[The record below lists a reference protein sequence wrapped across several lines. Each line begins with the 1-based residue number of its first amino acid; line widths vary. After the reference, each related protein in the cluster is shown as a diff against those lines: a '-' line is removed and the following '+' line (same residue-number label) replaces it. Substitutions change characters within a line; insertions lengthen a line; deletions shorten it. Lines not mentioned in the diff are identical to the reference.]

1 MYALEKK
8 YPCLEVDL
16 GKLRHNINEM
26 IGRCAKLGIRVT
38 GVTKGC
44 NGLVEAGRAFE
55 ECGSW
60 GLASSR
66 LEHIAEAR
74 ESGLKGPFMS
84 LRVPMI
90 SEARDLVALADISL
104 NSDLDVLRAIDREA
118 ARQGKTHGVL
128 LMSDLGDLREGWW
141 DKDEMVAAAETVER
155 ELTHLHLYGV
165 GVNLGC
171 YGSINPSV
179 GNMLELIEIA
189 ERIEK
194 RIGRELEIISGGA
207 TTSLPLVLNGS
218 MPRRINHLRMGEG
231 ILVGKDLDDIW
242 NLDMSFINLDIF
254 KLKAEVI
261 EVRRKPSYPVG
272 DIFVDCYGKK
282 PYYEDRGVRKRAL
295 VAVGK
300 LDFALTDSL
309 IPTEKGIEVL
319 GGSSDHLI
327 LDVEDCARELRAG
340 DVLTFETRYSTMMY
354 LTSSRYVRVEYV
366 NG

>member
-8 YPCLEVDL
+8 YPVIQVDL
-16 GKLRHNINEM
+16 GKLRHNIKEM
-26 IGRCAKLGIRVT
+26 IGRCNAVGIAVT

-44 NGLVEAGRAFE
+44 NGIIEVGRAFE
-55 ECGSW
+55 ENGSF

-66 LEHIAEAR
+66 LEHFAAAR
-74 ESGLKGPFMS
+74 EAGIKGPYMA
-84 LRVPMI
+84 LRVPMM
-90 SEARDLVALADISL
+90 SEAKDMVALADISL
-104 NSDLDVLRAIDREA
+104 NSDIAVLRALDAEA

-128 LMSDLGDLREGWW
+128 LMVDQGDLREGWW
-141 DKDEMVAAAETVER
+141 EQDELIAAAAEVEA
-155 ELTHLHLYGV
+155 ELKHLHLCGV

-179 GNMLELIEIA
+179 RNMLDLIALA
-189 ERIEK
+189 ERIEA
-194 RIGRELEIISGGA
+194 RIGRRLEMISGGA

-218 MPRRINHLRMGEG
+218 MPERINHMRMGEG
-231 ILVGKDLDDIW
+231 ILVGKDMNDIW
-242 NLDMSFINLDIF
+242 NLDMSFIHLDVF
-254 KLKAEVI
+254 KIKAEVI

-282 PYYEDRGVRKRAL
+282 PYYEDKGVRKRAL
-295 VAVGK
+295 VALGK
-300 LDFALTDSL
+300 LDFAFTDAL
-309 IPTEKGIEVL
+309 MPTEAGIEVL

-327 LDVEDCARELRAG
+327 LDIEDCPREIKTG

-354 LTSSRYVRVEYV
+354 ATGSKYVRVECI